1 MANISDFRYLQWC
14 PVRVVQGGMC
24 AVDATPSAL
33 YFHTPPLRYD
43 LYLAPVR
50 NFPERMLAQ
59 MWIGISCA
67 ACTYS
72 SLNVVLVLFF
82 IQNKLCRKDQSK
94 RPAPF
99 LSALEISHSNH
110 QQGFARGDIEING
123 NFYFCYSTC
132 SFSIT
137 EMTSCNLTGIRTSQ
151 TRLFLV
157 DYTALTT
164 LASNQKPCYVL
175 VSI

>member
-1 MANISDFRYLQWC
+1 MGRARREGNLSPSRA
-14 PVRVVQGGMC
+14 PRV
-24 AVDATPSAL
+24 S
-33 YFHTPPLRYD
+33 
-43 LYLAPVR
+43 LAPKTP
-50 NFPERMLAQ
+50 FPKRLPRRLH
-59 MWIGISCA
+59 
-67 ACTYS
+67 S

-110 QQGFARGDIEING
+110 QQGFARGDIKING

>member
-43 LYLAPVR
+43 LYLAPVS

-59 MWIGISCA
+59 MWIGMSCA

-110 QQGFARGDIEING
+110 QQGFARG

-132 SFSIT
+132 SLSIT
-137 EMTSCNLTGIRTSQ
+137 EMTSYNLTGIRTSQ

-157 DYTALTT
+157 DYTASTT
-164 LASNQKPCYVL
+164 LASKPCYVL

>member
-24 AVDATPSAL
+24 TVDATPSAL

-59 MWIGISCA
+59 MWIGMSCA

-110 QQGFARGDIEING
+110 QQGFARGDIKING